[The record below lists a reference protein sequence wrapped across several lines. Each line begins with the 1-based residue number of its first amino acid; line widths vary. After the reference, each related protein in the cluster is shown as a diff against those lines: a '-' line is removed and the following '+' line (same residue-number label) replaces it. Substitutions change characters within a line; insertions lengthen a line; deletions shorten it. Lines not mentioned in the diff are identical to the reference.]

1 MKSNTR
7 ERAIRIILSAIMGS
21 DLKPDEIR
29 SLAKEFLN
37 KNNYCRDIGLMMM
50 DIFKRM
56 DRTPQ
61 KLDFEIPVSPQR
73 DKSNFVSKSFSIIN
87 ARRLA
92 KKNVLAMM
100 RMLIPQIVEMVG
112 DANLSVRE
120 LLEMFE
126 ENASDAKIDKI
137 IRWLDPD
144 STKQGGDFG
153 KQTLKRVLSLIKKMQ
168 LSKKE
173 VVMKLGNYSSEIEDL
188 CSGNRLNIE
197 EILNIFMEG
206 TSRNGFIEF
215 MNSLEREPI
224 ESDEYL
230 NGIMDKN

>member
-29 SLAKEFLN
+29 SLAKDFLN

-50 DIFKRM
+50 DIDKRM

-61 KLDFEIPVSPQR
+61 KLDFKIPVSPQR
-73 DKSNFVSKSFSIIN
+73 DKSNFVSKSLSIIN

-100 RMLIPQIVEMVG
+100 RMLIPQIVEKVG

-126 ENASDAKIDKI
+126 ENASDVKIDKI
-137 IRWLDPD
+137 IRLLDPD

-153 KQTLKRVLSLIKKMQ
+153 KQTLKRALSLIKKMR

-188 CSGNRLNIE
+188 CSGNRLNLE

-224 ESDEYL
+224 ISDEYL